1 MDLGLADHVY
11 LITGGSRGLGLATAK
26 VLTREGAKVII
37 AARDSDV
44 VDHAVTE
51 LGPDN
56 CVGLVGDIADPNAAE
71 RLVAATVGRFGRIDG
86 GLLSVGGPIPGTA
99 LTTDDAAWRDAF
111 ETIFLG
117 PLRVARAIASAI
129 VADPSVP
136 SGRAGSL
143 AFVLSTTARSP
154 KPGLALS
161 NGLRPGL
168 AMVVKDLSDELAPRG
183 IRVNALLPGGIA
195 TDRVFAL
202 DARAGSPELVRRR
215 NEGAIPLQ
223 RYGEPEEFGRVAA
236 FVLSPAAS
244 YITGSA
250 IPVDGGA
257 LRTI

>member
-1 MDLGLADHVY
+1 MDLGLRDHVY

-26 VLTREGAKVII
+26 ALVAEGAKVVI
-37 AARDSDV
+37 AARDSET
-44 VDHAVTE
+44 VDRAVAE
-51 LGPDN
+51 IGSEDS
-56 CVGLVGDIADPNAAE
+56 VGLVGDLADPNSAE

-86 GLLSVGGPIPGTA
+86 ALISTGGPNPGTA
-99 LTTDDAAWRDAF
+99 LTTEDAAWRDAF

-117 PLRVARAIASAI
+117 PLRIARAVASAI

-136 SGRAGSL
+136 SGYAGSI
-143 AFVLSTTARSP
+143 AFVLSTSVRSP
-154 KPGLALS
+154 LGGLALS

-168 AMVVKDLSDELAPRG
+168 AMLAKDLSDELAPRG
-183 IRVNALLPGGIA
+183 IRVNALMPAQIA

-223 RYGEPEEFGRVAA
+223 RYGEPDEFGRVAA